1 MHATAN
7 TRHIVL
13 ASNNAGKLREIQALL
28 EPAGLRLLTQGELG
42 IESAEETGLTFVEN
56 ALLKARHAARR
67 SGHAAIADDSGLEVD
82 ALDGAPGI
90 YSARYA
96 RLDASMA
103 ASGAGHAH
111 DDDGQGSDQANC
123 ETLLRALAERPD
135 ANRSARFQCVM
146 VYLRHADDP
155 TPLICQGTWEGLIL
169 DAPRGQRGF
178 GYDPIFGVPTHGLSA
193 AELEPETKNALSH
206 RGQALRAL
214 VAALLERPTPY
225 QLADPSG
232 AQASMDLFGGRS

>member
-28 EPAGLRLLTQGELG
+28 EPAGLRLLRQGELG

-56 ALLKARHAARR
+56 AILKARHAARR

-111 DDDGQGSDQANC
+111 DDDGQSSDQANC
-123 ETLLRALAERPD
+123 ETLLRALSEQPE

-146 VYLRHADDP
+146 VYLRHGDDP

-225 QLADPSG
+225 QLADPCG
-232 AQASMDLFGGRS
+232 AQASMDLLGGRS

>member
-1 MHATAN
+1 MHATPD

-56 ALLKARHAARR
+56 AILKARHAAHR
-67 SGHAAIADDSGLEVD
+67 SGLAAIADDSGLEVD
-82 ALDGAPGI
+82 ALHGAPGI

-96 RLDASMA
+96 SMTASPTSA
-103 ASGAGHAH
+103 ARSEGGEES
-111 DDDGQGSDQANC
+111 QSPDQANN
-123 ETLLRALAERPD
+123 ETLLRALAEQPD

-169 DAPRGQRGF
+169 EAPRGQRGF
-178 GYDPIFGVPTHGLSA
+178 GYDPLFGVPTHGLSA

-225 QLADPSG
+225 QRADPS
-232 AQASMDLFGGRS
+232 AVQASMDLFGGRP

>member
-7 TRHIVL
+7 IRHIVL
-13 ASNNAGKLREIQALL
+13 ASNNAGKLREIQSLL

-56 ALLKARHAARR
+56 AILKARHAARR

-96 RLDASMA
+96 RLNASMA
-103 ASGAGHAH
+103 ASSEDHAR
-111 DDDGQGSDQANC
+111 DNDGQSSDQANC
-123 ETLLRALAERPD
+123 ETLLRALAEQPD

-225 QLADPSG
+225 QLAERPAEMAG
-232 AQASMDLFGGRS
+232 MDVGGRR

>member
-1 MHATAN
+1 MNLNLNIDTNA
-7 TRHIVL
+7 IVL
-13 ASNNAGKLREIQALL
+13 ASDNPGKLREIDALIA
-28 EPAGLRLLTQGELG
+28 PAGLHLIPQGQLG

-56 ALLKARHAARR
+56 AILKARHAARCSAR
-67 SGHAAIADDSGLEVD
+67 AAIADDSGIEVD
-82 ALDGAPGI
+82 ALNGAPGI

-96 RLDASMA
+96 
-103 ASGAGHAH
+103 GAES
-111 DDDGQGSDQANC
+111 SDQANC
-123 ETLLRALAERPD
+123 DKLLRALAEQPG

-169 DAPRGQRGF
+169 EAPRGQHGF
-178 GYDPIFGVPTHGLSA
+178 GYDPIFGVPTHGLSS

-214 VAALLERPTPY
+214 VASLLEAPTPY
-225 QLADPSG
+225 NLSAQNT
-232 AQASMDLFGGRS
+232 AQAQGPNAGWATS